1 MKNILFFLL
10 LPFIGISQ
18 VSEGFN
24 YQGVIRNNQGELL
37 NNQNVTLSF
46 GIIQSEEANAP
57 IYSEEHITTTD
68 DLGQVSLVIGN
79 GNVLTGNFSSI
90 DWSLSPYFLSISLD
104 TGSGFSDLGTL
115 QLFSVPF
122 AMYAQT
128 SGSIPSLIEVLEEGN
143 NAEQMKIE
151 NIASPEN
158 DMDAANKIYVD
169 SQISLVVEEF
179 SSNQLP
185 EANNVGDMLFWDGED
200 WAAIPVGQEGQSLTI
215 CDGVPTWV
223 TNGECPQDPSSPDW
237 PIDNSTQVVEVT
249 STTGKIWM
257 DRNLGATNVATNV
270 QNESA
275 YGHLYQWGRSAD
287 GHQIRTSTTTTTVST
302 VLVPEH
308 GNFISGNS
316 NWLNTINNS
325 LWQGVDG
332 ENNPCPLG
340 FRLPTSAEWDA
351 ERVSWTSSNA
361 NAAFASVLKLT
372 VGGRR
377 EHGTGNLFSVNNS
390 GYYWSST
397 IDGDF
402 AQVLNIT
409 SSLAQIVP
417 FVRARAY
424 SVRCIKD

>member
-68 DLGQVSLVIGN
+68 DLGQVSVVIGN
-79 GNVLTGNFSSI
+79 GSVLTGNFSSI

-104 TGSGFSDLGTL
+104 TGSGLSDLGTL

-128 SGSIPSLIEVLEEGN
+128 SGSIPSLVEVLEEGN

-200 WAAIPVGQEGQSLTI
+200 WATIPVGEQGQSLAI
-215 CDGVPTWV
+215 CDGIPTWV

-332 ENNPCPLG
+332 ENNPCPQG

-361 NAAFASVLKLT
+361 IAAFASVLKLT

-409 SSLAQIVP
+409 SNLAQIVP